1 MKKALTIIAIVSGAV
16 CFASAACLFYL
27 HASKAMQVVWTAVK
41 TAADRLSEFVKQKI
55 DEYNSD
61 PKLPEFVDDFD
72 ESAE

>member
-1 MKKALTIIAIVSGAV
+1 MKKALTIIAIVSGAI

-27 HASKAMQVVWTAVK
+27 HASKAMQMIWGAIK
-41 TAADRLSEFVKQKI
+41 TTSDKLSEFVKQKI

-72 ESAE
+72 ETVE